1 MEPVKGSREISLQ
14 NAALRQAVSHG
25 VSFRRL
31 PSYTLSRC
39 AGLPLKGKQD
49 VTGLPSCFLS
59 THAKHSAELATF
71 GGSPLSHFAGLSPRE
86 SVSHDS
92 QVALLPYSTAI
103 TDSQYFARHCV
114 PSKYVRW
121 CDSCSL
127 ATPSGEQNKPL
138 YVPPQSHVAHWQ
150 ASIVPPAPLGWQR
163 NWSHSSESVIAVL

>member
-1 MEPVKGSREISLQ
+1 MDKNSYEIRFCELISASLSWPLAWPPPYP
-14 NAALRQAVSHG
+14 AAPD
-25 VSFRRL
+25 F
-31 PSYTLSRC
+31 P
-39 AGLPLKGKQD
+39 PKGKRL
-49 VTGLPSCFLS
+49 TTFCASLSLLHPLLSLTHWIFRSLMLPYKSSSLVQNVF
-59 THAKHSAELATF
+59 TVH
-71 GGSPLSHFAGLSPRE
+71 PRE

-163 NWSHSSESVIAVL
+163 NWSHSSELDS